1 MKGRGAQ
8 TIVLPKNLLESNG
21 AKNTPSEHGTLW
33 LLLQGHRVV
42 GSQLRPWLHSILFQ
56 SGCDQARTVKST
68 LEQMWANS
76 LPGQAVH
83 VCSHGLKVFFC

>member
-8 TIVLPKNLLESNG
+8 TIVLPKNLVESNG
-21 AKNTPSEHGTLW
+21 AKNTLSEHGTLW

-56 SGCDQARTVKST
+56 SGCDQARTGEAKQVEARRGEY
-68 LEQMWANS
+68 EQT
-76 LPGQAVH
+76 PD
-83 VCSHGLKVFFC
+83 